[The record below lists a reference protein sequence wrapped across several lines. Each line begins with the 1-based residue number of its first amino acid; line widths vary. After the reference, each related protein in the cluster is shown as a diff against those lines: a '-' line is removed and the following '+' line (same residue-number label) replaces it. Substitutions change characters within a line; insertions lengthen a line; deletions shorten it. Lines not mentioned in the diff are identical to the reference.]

1 MKNNEAESYFP
12 EHFRTRSKLEKLA
25 IMLGKVQRQKTRL
38 AEGGNHINMVG
49 QSTKAYEQKLSKQ
62 KRMDGGVPEQEMS
75 PNKVEQ
81 RAIGLGMDE
90 EQRSRMAEHEN
101 IENKVGR
108 SKISKDT

>member
-1 MKNNEAESYFP
+1 
-12 EHFRTRSKLEKLA
+12 
-25 IMLGKVQRQKTRL
+25 MLGKVLTQKMRQT
-38 AEGGNHINMVG
+38 EGGNNVNKVG
-49 QSTKAYEQKLSKQ
+49 QSTNACEQKLSKQ